1 MRLVSPRLTG
11 TVLLILMCIL
21 PLSQTEAQT
30 AVLIEDESFK
40 SDAQAAI
47 DSLYNQNQEE
57 ARHILK
63 PWIEAHPDHP
73 LWTLW
78 SGMELWWTVLN
89 DLHNTENDEQFF
101 NVMKQADFEASRLL
115 RRDRDH
121 PDALIIRAIANGYTA
136 RHHSNREEWLTAANI
151 GRKAYQAYSRLM
163 EVVPNL
169 PDNTFAEGM
178 KRYYAAYIPE
188 NYPVVRAVSWFL
200 PDGDREEGLRQLGI
214 ASRDG
219 VFARP
224 EATYF
229 LGNILLNYEG
239 DFEQALLYFQELVKQ
254 YPKNTYYSR
263 LLARTLHQLSQYSE
277 VAEFAENVIE
287 NSSKLPEQDRMIL
300 EEEIY
305 YWLGLAQ
312 FRLGH
317 LPEALVSFKQSYDTG
332 QLLANSSRRP
342 LQALSAYQAGRMSE
356 RLNKPDEAGFYYER
370 VLDQEN
376 SDEAKRLARQ
386 RLGALN

>member
-1 MRLVSPRLTG
+1 MRSVVSLLNIL
-11 TVLLILMCIL
+11 VLLSL
-21 PLSQTEAQT
+21 LSLLSVSKSDAQT

-40 SDAQAAI
+40 VDAQAAI
-47 DSLYNQNQEE
+47 DSLYNQNQEG
-57 ARHILK
+57 ARLILE
-63 PWIEAHPDHP
+63 PWIERHPDHP

-89 DLHNTENDEQFF
+89 DLHNTENDDEFF
-101 NVMKQADFEASRLL
+101 NVMKQADYEASRLL
-115 RRDRDH
+115 RRHRDH
-121 PDALIIRAIANGYTA
+121 PDGLIIRAIANGYTA

-163 EVVPNL
+163 DVVPNL

-178 KRYYAAYIPE
+178 KRYYAAYIPD

-200 PDGDREEGLRQLGI
+200 PDGDRDEGLKQLGI
-214 ASRDG
+214 ASQEG

-239 DFEQALLYFQELVKQ
+239 NYEQALIHFHGLVNLY
-254 YPKNTYYSR
+254 PHNTYYSR
-263 LLARTLHQLSQYSE
+263 LYARTLYRLNRYRD
-277 VAEFAENVIE
+277 VLEFTEAIVND
-287 NSSKLPEQDRMIL
+287 SSNLPAHDKKIL

-305 YWLGLAQ
+305 YWMGLAQ
-312 FRLGH
+312 YQMGD
-317 LPEALVSFKQSYDTG
+317 LPEALESFKKSYDTG
-332 QLLANSSRRP
+332 RVLPNSKNRP
-342 LQALSAYQAGRMSE
+342 LQALSAYQAGRTSE
-356 RLNKPDEAGFYYER
+356 RLDDSDEAGVFYQR

-376 SDEAKRLARQ
+376 SDQAKHLARQ
-386 RLGALN
+386 RLETLN